1 MIKKPARLRMEQAGG
16 SRSNGESPNV
26 FVQLGFFLAFRSNV
40 KVHSST
46 GTKSGNLQET
56 GAENWTT
63 AKKWKTKEKKEV
75 RDEKKTRQNQ
85 LRHKKKKVQHPPRL
99 LSLKAM
105 TYSCHGDALL
115 CGIWQNTVV

>member
-1 MIKKPARLRMEQAGG
+1 MVNLQTSLFNLA
-16 SRSNGESPNV
+16 S
-26 FVQLGFFLAFRSNV
+26 FLAFRSNV

-85 LRHKKKKVQHPPRL
+85 LRQKKK
-99 LSLKAM
+99 S
-105 TYSCHGDALL
+105 
-115 CGIWQNTVV
+115 NTSHVSSP